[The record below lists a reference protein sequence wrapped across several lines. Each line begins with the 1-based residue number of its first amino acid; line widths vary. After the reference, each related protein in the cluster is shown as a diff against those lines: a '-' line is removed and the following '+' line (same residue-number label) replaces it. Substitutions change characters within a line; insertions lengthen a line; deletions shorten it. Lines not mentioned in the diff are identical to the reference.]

1 MIQDTWLFK
10 DEYVHSF
17 DFRLIFILFL
27 FLKIQFALFSNMHFV
42 LNLVYRGYIHVS
54 YICYFLELFFM
65 LAILVLELIGGQ
77 NGSPMC
83 YE

>member
-10 DEYVHSF
+10 NEYVYSL
-17 DFRLIFILFL
+17 DFGLIFILFL
-27 FLKIQFALFSNMHFV
+27 FFKIQFALFFNMHFV

-54 YICYFLELFFM
+54 NLCYLLELFSK

-77 NGSPMC
+77 NGSLMF

>member
-17 DFRLIFILFL
+17 DFQLIFILFL
-27 FLKIQFALFSNMHFV
+27 FLKIQFALFFNMHFV

-65 LAILVLELIGGQ
+65 LAILVLELTGGQ